1 MTENVPAEIAEAV
14 LRCPS
19 VAGLH
24 AGDGAGIRSVAG
36 DTTVEGV
43 AWGPDGLTIGVTGRY
58 PCPVTEIAAEVR
70 AAVRGVVPDATVL
83 VSIEDMVVG

>member
-1 MTENVPAEIAEAV
+1 MTENVLADIAAAV

-24 AGDGAGIRSVAG
+24 SGDGAGIRSVVG
-36 DTTVEGV
+36 DTIIDGV
-43 AWGPDGLTIGVTGRY
+43 VRGPDGLLLGVTGRY

-70 AAVRGVVPDATVL
+70 AAVRGVVPDATVV
-83 VSIEDMVVG
+83 VSVEDMVVE